1 NSTISGNTA
10 GNNGGGIYNGYFQ
23 PPSLVGNTTL
33 NSTTITNN
41 DANNNGGGV
50 FNASD
55 ATVNTFNTI
64 IADNNATNPD
74 VSGSFNDQGNNLI
87 GNSNGSTGFTTSD
100 LVGTSAN
107 PIDPLLAP
115 LGDYGGTTQT
125 HTLLP
130 GSPAINA
137 GSNNNAPATDQR
149 GVTRG
154 TVDIGAVEVST
165 DLAVNKTVDKPV
177 TFPGDQ
183 ITYTITI
190 TNNGTDAVGGISL
203 TDILPDGITF
213 TSAAASQGNYDVA
226 TGIWTVGDLGS
237 NLNPLNGTTATL
249 DITATVNL
257 TSQNVTI
264 NSIGDLSYI
273 GEETNPDNN
282 QSSIA
287 IATFPNNLLIPP
299 QEKDF
304 NLEEQIKQ
312 LNISLNKKQ
321 PSPLTI
327 DLPETEQL
335 IQQLEANITK
345 AFQEYLDLPNYLLT
359 DLQQARS
366 ILQRIEKATNI
377 KPAII
382 YARFLPATTD
392 ASVEGQKLPPNQ
404 QLSSEN
410 NYQLEL
416 ILVTA
421 SGEVIRRPLPNTT
434 KAEVI
439 RQAKHFRRTITNPFR
454 EAAYIKPGQ
463 QFYQWLV
470 APLEADLQER
480 EIDNLVFIL
489 DEGLRGV
496 PLAAMLDGNQFVI
509 EKYSVGLMP
518 SLSLTDTNYVDV
530 KKLKVLAMGADTF
543 TEQNPL
549 PAVPK
554 ELSLITKQLW
564 SGKSY
569 LNENFTLKNLKQ
581 ARNQDPF
588 GIIHLA
594 THGEFKPGEPSNSY
608 IQLWEQKLS
617 LDSLRTLDWNNP
629 SVELLVLSACRT
641 ALGSR
646 EAELGFA
653 GLAVQAGVKSAL
665 GSLWTVSDD
674 GTLGLMSSFYQ
685 QLKTAP
691 IKAEA
696 LRQAQLTM
704 LRGEVY
710 LEDGQLVS
718 GDRRIALPDALADL
732 GDQDLTHPYYWS
744 GFTMIGNPW

>member
-1 NSTISGNTA
+1 
-10 GNNGGGIYNGYFQ
+10 
-23 PPSLVGNTTL
+23 
-33 NSTTITNN
+33 
-41 DANNNGGGV
+41 
-50 FNASD
+50 
-55 ATVNTFNTI
+55 
-64 IADNNATNPD
+64 
-74 VSGSFNDQGNNLI
+74 
-87 GNSNGSTGFTTSD
+87 
-100 LVGTSAN
+100 
-107 PIDPLLAP
+107 
-115 LGDYGGTTQT
+115 
-125 HTLLP
+125 
-130 GSPAINA
+130 
-137 GSNNNAPATDQR
+137 
-149 GVTRG
+149 
-154 TVDIGAVEVST
+154 
-165 DLAVNKTVDKPV
+165 
-177 TFPGDQ
+177 
-183 ITYTITI
+183 
-190 TNNGTDAVGGISL
+190 
-203 TDILPDGITF
+203 
-213 TSAAASQGNYDVA
+213 
-226 TGIWTVGDLGS
+226 
-237 NLNPLNGTTATL
+237 
-249 DITATVNL
+249 
-257 TSQNVTI
+257 
-264 NSIGDLSYI
+264 
-273 GEETNPDNN
+273 
-282 QSSIA
+282 
-287 IATFPNNLLIPP
+287 
-299 QEKDF
+299 
-304 NLEEQIKQ
+304 
-312 LNISLNKKQ
+312 
-321 PSPLTI
+321 
-327 DLPETEQL
+327 
-335 IQQLEANITK
+335 
-345 AFQEYLDLPNYLLT
+345 
-359 DLQQARS
+359 
-366 ILQRIEKATNI
+366 
-377 KPAII
+377 
-382 YARFLPATTD
+382 
-392 ASVEGQKLPPNQ
+392 
-404 QLSSEN
+404 